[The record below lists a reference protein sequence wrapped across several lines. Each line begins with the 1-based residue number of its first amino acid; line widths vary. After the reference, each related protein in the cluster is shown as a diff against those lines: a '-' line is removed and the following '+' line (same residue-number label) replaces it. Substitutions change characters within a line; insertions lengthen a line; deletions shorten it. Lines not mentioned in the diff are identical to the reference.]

1 MLKLGFL
8 VCWCFALITLLILP
22 DTCNKKYMWWIQ
34 RLRLVAASSGSTEI
48 CPPIGASSSLS
59 RPMRVEHKHYRT
71 TLSVPSKPGQQSLGS
86 VSRYLVTRTTSWLYV
101 WYKYKV
107 HIWTLTP
114 TSNPKN
120 IWISVPFDPKCLPL
134 TRPLARISVLFD
146 ICYRSRERWEQ
157 RMGSY
162 EYWLI
167 SAPGDKTCQQTFE
180 KLNQVTV

>member
-1 MLKLGFL
+1 MNSKIETGCSFFWQYRNLSTNRSKFILKQTNEN
-8 VCWCFALITLLILP
+8 WAQTLQ
-22 DTCNKKYMWWIQ
+22 NNF
-34 RLRLVAASSGSTEI
+34 V
-48 CPPIGASSSLS
+48 SSL
-59 RPMRVEHKHYRT
+59 PE
-71 TLSVPSKPGQQSLGS
+71 PAEAQF
-86 VSRYLVTRTTSWLYV
+86 SRYLVTRTTSWLYV

-114 TSNPKN
+114 TSEEYLNLCPIWSQMSPIDSSTCKN
-120 IWISVPFDPKCLPL
+120 LGFIWNF
-134 TRPLARISVLFD
+134 
-146 ICYRSRERWEQ
+146 CYRSRERWEQ

>member
-1 MLKLGFL
+1 MNSKIETGCSFFWQYRNLSTNRSKFILKQTNEN
-8 VCWCFALITLLILP
+8 WAQTLQNNFVSCLP
-22 DTCNKKYMWWIQ
+22 EPAEAQ
-34 RLRLVAASSGSTEI
+34 F
-48 CPPIGASSSLS
+48 
-59 RPMRVEHKHYRT
+59 
-71 TLSVPSKPGQQSLGS
+71 
-86 VSRYLVTRTTSWLYV
+86 SRYLVTRTTSWLYV

-120 IWISVPFDPKCLPL
+120 IWISVLFDPKCLPL
-134 TRPLARISVLFD
+134 TRPLARISALFD